1 MKASELRVGNF
12 LFDSVED
19 IGVIQVTE
27 IKNMVDNRIGNMSI
41 CYYGVNGGYSTTSLE
56 ENSNN
61 NEIDD
66 YMIQPI
72 PLTEEWL
79 LKFGFKEYKDFGHK
93 TGCFDYINFGFSYLI
108 DTKKIRI
115 MHKGNNM
122 SHILQNEVHYVH
134 QLQNLYFALT
144 GEELKIKE

>member
-1 MKASELRVGNF
+1 MKVNELRIGNF
-12 LFDSVED
+12 LFVSVED

-61 NEIDD
+61 NEIYD

-72 PLTEEWL
+72 LLTEEWL
-79 LKFGFKEYKDFGHK
+79 LKFGFKENKGYYTENEYGIISFYFNHLDELTCEVFGWRFENIK
-93 TGCFDYINFGFSYLI
+93 
-108 DTKKIRI
+108 
-115 MHKGNNM
+115 
-122 SHILQNEVHYVH
+122 YVH
-134 QLQNLYFALT
+134 HLQNLYFGLI
-144 GEELKIKE
+144 GEELTIK